1 MKALDESKTRKR
13 LRPCAAA
20 RQPYCTEIL
29 TLLVCVSVPDIAVTD
44 IGDVNGLNAAPH
56 PVALATMAINP
67 RTKTMP
73 RYLLR
78 LRKPGP
84 SRQSANTKP
93 PVGRPHRIA
102 TVGALALLAAVI
114 VNVLVSGEPEGVTLA
129 GENEHVTPVGKP
141 VHPNVMGELKPLSG
155 VTVMAAVVDEPWGTI
170 IVGLLK
176 ASVKSVLLSAY
187 CAVVEKPGT
196 VATAV

>member
-1 MKALDESKTRKR
+1 M
-13 LRPCAAA
+13 
-20 RQPYCTEIL
+20 
-29 TLLVCVSVPDIAVTD
+29 
-44 IGDVNGLNAAPH
+44 
-56 PVALATMAINP
+56 
-67 RTKTMP
+67 
-73 RYLLR
+73 
-78 LRKPGP
+78 
-84 SRQSANTKP
+84 
-93 PVGRPHRIA
+93 
-102 TVGALALLAAVI
+102 
-114 VNVLVSGEPEGVTLA
+114 LVSGEPEGVTLA